1 MRGTAIGS
9 FSGGRGWTRE
19 RRLGEGE
26 HGRGEMR
33 GTVVVRSLL
42 VFTVDRLNLQ
52 YCLLERL
59 AYYRRFA
66 VVEDLAVLA

>member
-42 VFTVDRLNLQ
+42 VFTVDRLNL
-52 YCLLERL
+52 
-59 AYYRRFA
+59 
-66 VVEDLAVLA
+66 